1 MEWVDVVLQGA
12 LLGGLYALFASGLSL
27 AFGIMRMVNLA
38 HGDLIVLSAY
48 LALVLTQGLG
58 ISPLLAL
65 PIVAVIMAVVG
76 YILQRGLLNR
86 VLGDDIMPPLLVTF
100 GLSVVIQNLLLEL
113 FSADTKSLPGG
124 ALVTASLPIG
134 GGLAVGWL
142 SLLTL
147 AAALIVIA
155 GLQTILARTR
165 LGLAFRA
172 TSDDLVT
179 SKLMGIDT
187 RQIYGLA
194 MGIAM
199 AIVAIAGVLMAIR
212 TTFDPAGG
220 PARLIFAF
228 EAVIIGGMGSPWG
241 TLLGGVIL
249 GVSQSIG
256 FSIQV
261 GLGQLFGHLA
271 FLAIL
276 MIRPQGLFPRTRG
289 V

>member
-1 MEWVDVVLQGA
+1 MNWVDVVLQGA

-38 HGDLIVLSAY
+38 HGDFIVLSAY
-48 LALVLTQGLG
+48 LALVLTQALG
-58 ISPLLAL
+58 VSPLVAL
-65 PIVAVIMAVVG
+65 PLVAAVMAIVG
-76 YILQRGLLNR
+76 YILQRELLNR

-100 GLSVVIQNLLLEL
+100 GLSVVLQNLLLEI
-113 FSADTKSLPGG
+113 FSADTKSLQGG
-124 ALVTASLPIG
+124 TLVTASLPIG

-147 AAALIVIA
+147 AAALLVIT
-155 GLQTILARTR
+155 GLQLILARSR

-172 TSDDLVT
+172 TSDDIAT

-241 TLLGGVIL
+241 TLLGRRDPRRRAIDRLLRPGRPGPTL
-249 GVSQSIG
+249 RPSR
-256 FSIQV
+256 
-261 GLGQLFGHLA
+261 L
-271 FLAIL
+271 LAIL

>member
-1 MEWVDVVLQGA
+1 MQWVDVVLQGA

-38 HGDLIVLSAY
+38 HGDFIVLSAY
-48 LALVLTQGLG
+48 LALVLTQSLG
-58 ISPLLAL
+58 VSPLVAL
-65 PIVAVIMAVVG
+65 PLVAIVMAVVG
-76 YILQRGLLNR
+76 YLLQRGLLNR

-100 GLSVVIQNLLLEL
+100 GLSVVLQNVLLEI

-142 SLLTL
+142 SLVTL
-147 AAALIVIA
+147 AAALIVIG
-155 GLQTILARTR
+155 GLQTLLARSR

-172 TSDDLVT
+172 TSDDINT

-194 MGIAM
+194 MAIAM

-228 EAVIIGGMGSPWG
+228 ESVIIGGMGSPWG
-241 TLLGGVIL
+241 TLIGGVIL

-276 MIRPQGLFPRTRG
+276 MVRPQGLFPRTRG

>member
-38 HGDLIVLSAY
+38 HGDFIVLSAY
-48 LALVLTQGLG
+48 LALVLTQSLG
-58 ISPLLAL
+58 IPPLAAL
-65 PIVAVIMAVVG
+65 PAVAVIMAVVG
-76 YILQRGLLNR
+76 YVLQRGLLNR

-100 GLSVVIQNLLLEL
+100 GLSVVIQNLLQEI
-113 FSADTKSLPGG
+113 FSADTQSLPGG
-124 ALVTASLPIG
+124 TLVTASLPIG

-147 AAALIVIA
+147 VAALAVIA
-155 GLQTILARTR
+155 VLQLILARTR

-179 SKLMGIDT
+179 SRLMGIDT

-194 MGIAM
+194 MGIAL

-212 TTFDPAGG
+212 TTFDPTGG

-228 EAVIIGGMGSPWG
+228 ESVIIGGMGSPWG

-249 GVSQSIG
+249 GVAQSIG

-276 MIRPQGLFPRTRG
+276 MVRPQGLFPRTRG

>member
-1 MEWVDVVLQGA
+1 
-12 LLGGLYALFASGLSL
+12 
-27 AFGIMRMVNLA
+27 
-38 HGDLIVLSAY
+38 
-48 LALVLTQGLG
+48 
-58 ISPLLAL
+58 
-65 PIVAVIMAVVG
+65 
-76 YILQRGLLNR
+76 
-86 VLGDDIMPPLLVTF
+86 MPPLLVTF
-100 GLSVVIQNLLLEL
+100 GLSVVLQNLLLEI

-124 ALVTASLPIG
+124 SLVTASLSIG

-147 AAALIVIA
+147 LAAILVIT
-155 GLQTILARTR
+155 GLQLLLARSR
-165 LGLAFRA
+165 MGLAFRA
-172 TSDDLVT
+172 TSDDLAT

-212 TTFDPAGG
+212 TTFDPTGG

-241 TLLGGVIL
+241 TLIGGVIL
-249 GVSQSIG
+249 GISQSIG

-276 MIRPQGLFPRTRG
+276 MLRPQGLFPRTRG